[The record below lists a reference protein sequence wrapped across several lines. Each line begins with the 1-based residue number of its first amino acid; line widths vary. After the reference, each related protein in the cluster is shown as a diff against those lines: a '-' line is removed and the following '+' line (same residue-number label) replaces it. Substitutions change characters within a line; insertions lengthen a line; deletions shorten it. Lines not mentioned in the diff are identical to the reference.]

1 MKKLLMLVF
10 SLTFIGLL
18 TGCGSNEIKTAVCD
32 YTDTTGNKI
41 TFDVSATDNEIDK
54 IKMIV
59 VPSNESMNITT
70 FKDVDD
76 ETKEAIKKSFL
87 DSYGLEKDTYDGLK
101 ITIEF
106 DDNMTVT
113 FDADLKVADKE
124 LLKKVG
130 MDFEGKDMD
139 IDRFVEDIKE
149 EGYTC
154 K

>member
-10 SLTFIGLL
+10 SLTFVVLL
-18 TGCGSNEIKTAVCD
+18 TGCGNEIKTAVCD
-32 YTDTTGNKI
+32 HTDSTGNKI
-41 TFDVSATDNEIDK
+41 TFDVSATNNEIDK

-59 VPSNESMNITT
+59 VPSNESMGIKT

-87 DSYGLEKDTYDGLK
+87 ESYGLEKDTYDGLK

-139 IDRFVEDIKE
+139 IDRFVEDVEK

>member
-10 SLTFIGLL
+10 SLTFVVLL
-18 TGCGSNEIKTAVCD
+18 TGCGNEIKTAVCD
-32 YTDTTGNKI
+32 HTDGTGNKI
-41 TFDVSATDNEIDK
+41 TFDVSATNNEIDK

-87 DSYGLEKDTYDGLK
+87 ESYGLEKDTYDGLK

-139 IDRFVEDIKE
+139 IDRFVEDVEK

>member
-10 SLTFIGLL
+10 SLTFVVLL
-18 TGCGSNEIKTAVCD
+18 TGCGNEIKTAVCD
-32 YTDTTGNKI
+32 HTDATGNKI
-41 TFDVSATDNEIDK
+41 TFDVSATNNEIDK

-59 VPSNESMNITT
+59 VPSNKSMNITT

-87 DSYGLEKDTYDGLK
+87 ESYGLEKDTYDGLK

-106 DDNMTVT
+106 DDEMTVT

-139 IDRFVEDIKE
+139 IDRFVENIEE

>member
-10 SLTFIGLL
+10 SLTFVVLL
-18 TGCGSNEIKTAVCD
+18 TGCGNEIKTAVCD
-32 YTDTTGNKI
+32 HTDATGNKI
-41 TFDVSATDNEIDK
+41 TFDVSATNNF
-54 IKMIV
+54 
-59 VPSNESMNITT
+59 SNQNFE
-70 FKDVDD
+70 DLV
-76 ETKEAIKKSFL
+76 
-87 DSYGLEKDTYDGLK
+87 LEKDTYDGLK

-106 DDNMTVT
+106 DDEMTVT

-139 IDRFVEDIKE
+139 IDRFVENIEE

>member
-10 SLTFIGLL
+10 SLTFVVLL
-18 TGCGSNEIKTAVCD
+18 TGCGNEIKTAVCD
-32 YTDTTGNKI
+32 HTDGTGNKI
-41 TFDVSATDNEIDK
+41 TFDVSATNNEIDK

-59 VPSNESMNITT
+59 VPSNKSMNITT

-87 DSYGLEKDTYDGLK
+87 ESYGLEKDTYDGLK

-139 IDRFVEDIKE
+139 IDRFVEDIEK

>member
-10 SLTFIGLL
+10 SLSFVILL
-18 TGCGSNEIKTAVCD
+18 TGCGDKVKTTVCD
-32 YTDTTGNKI
+32 YTDSSGKI
-41 TFDVSATDNEIDK
+41 SFDVSATNNEIDK

-59 VPSNESMNITT
+59 VPSNESMSITT
-70 FKDVDD
+70 FKDIDE
-76 ETKEAIKKSFL
+76 ETKGIIKESFL
-87 DSYGLEKDTYDGLK
+87 ATYGLEKDTYDGLK
-101 ITIEF
+101 ISVEF

-113 FDADLKVADKE
+113 FDADLKVADKD
-124 LLKKVG
+124 LLKKIG

-139 IDRFVEDIKE
+139 FDKFVTNIEA